1 MKLLGL
7 DDKSINYDSIIQNP
21 EQFQSLKEQIV
32 ILIMQKDLDEQAM
45 NQVDGMVKLIENEPK
60 Q

>member
-32 ILIMQKDLDEQAM
+32 ILIM
-45 NQVDGMVKLIENEPK
+45 
-60 Q
+60 